1 MYYGGGDQTIVN
13 NNSFPLTSDF
23 VSLHLKGR
31 NDSFALKGGDATKG
45 PLVTTYD
52 GPRPD
57 PKLACCVRPP
67 WSYQPMQKQGAII
80 LGTGGDNSNGAEG
93 NFYEGA
99 LCCCAHTVPVTEF
112 VPRFVIMCR
121 NVFVSEFD
129 RNFVFLCRTARF
141 VILCRNVFVSEF
153 DRSFV
158 FLCCTVLVTMNGFP
172 SYLRTHGTYCTSF
185 ESVLARSVP
194 CNYHYP
200 ISMVK
205 LVH

>member
-1 MYYGGGDQTIVN
+1 MCHGREPWHHSNTHDTRCQHLFWPFASHTHLHAFANPLVGRQVGADLEAGMYYGGGDQTIVN

-93 NFYEGA
+93 NFYEGV
-99 LCCCAHTVPVTEF
+99 LCCCAATCSSLSLIRALSSCAAQPA
-112 VPRFVIMCR
+112 
-121 NVFVSEFD
+121 
-129 RNFVFLCRTARF
+129 L
-141 VILCRNVFVSEF
+141 
-153 DRSFV
+153 
-158 FLCCTVLVTMNGFP
+158 
-172 SYLRTHGTYCTSF
+172 
-185 ESVLARSVP
+185 
-194 CNYHYP
+194 
-200 ISMVK
+200 
-205 LVH
+205 